1 MAQRGYRGMT
11 VGAVAAAAGVSEPT
25 VYLRYATKHDLAVA
39 AIARRPFLS
48 DPADTG
54 DVTEDLVALLSDLI
68 ATAQAIGMSIVGV
81 VLAEEPEH
89 PELLARWRAT
99 VGSVGVR
106 AVEKI
111 IERGRRRGEVRDDV
125 DGGLVADLI
134 VGAYLAHYTHVGP
147 PDRDWARQIIETLK
161 LGLT

>member
-1 MAQRGYRGMT
+1 
-11 VGAVAAAAGVSEPT
+11 
-25 VYLRYATKHDLAVA
+25 LR
-39 AIARRPFLS
+39 

-99 VGSVGVR
+99 VGSVGVG

-125 DGGLVADLI
+125 DGGLVADLV

-147 PDRDWARQIIETLK
+147 PDCDWARRIIETLQ